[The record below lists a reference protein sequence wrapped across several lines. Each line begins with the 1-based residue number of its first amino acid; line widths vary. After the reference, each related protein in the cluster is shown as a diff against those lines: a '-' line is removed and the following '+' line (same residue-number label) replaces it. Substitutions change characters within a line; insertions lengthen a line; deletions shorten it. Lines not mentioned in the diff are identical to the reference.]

1 MRLWMC
7 RFDFVFIVMYVALV
21 LFSHMCNLSLSTGL
35 LYLIGAPRAS
45 EQANYILEI
54 HVSDG
59 PHQIKT
65 IIEMNIH
72 EANLYTPA

>member
-1 MRLWMC
+1 MC
-7 RFDFVFIVMYVALV
+7 YL
-21 LFSHMCNLSLSTGL
+21 SHSTGL
-35 LYLIGAPRAS
+35 VYLIGAPRAS
-45 EQANYILEI
+45 EQAHYILEI

-65 IIEMNIH
+65 MIEMNIH